1 MSRYILLFLE
11 LIVCWLLLVVLFLGV
26 FDDDEII
33 YVEGDVDFIRDL
45 DIIYEELM
53 FKDMEYINKN
63 LGNLERV
70 VVRGGDKIKKFEYV
84 SLSLYMDEYLVRIY
98 FMLVW
103 SFGLLI
109 FKF

>member
-70 VVRGGDKIKKFEYV
+70 VVRGGDKIKKLEYV

>member
-1 MSRYILLFLE
+1 MRRYILLFLE
-11 LIVCWLLLVVLFLGV
+11 LIICWLLLVVLFLGV

-70 VVRGGDKIKKFEYV
+70 VVRGGDKIKKSEYV

>member
-1 MSRYILLFLE
+1 MRRYILLFLE
-11 LIVCWLLLVVLFLGV
+11 LIICWLLLVVLFLGV

-70 VVRGGDKIKKFEYV
+70 VVRGGDKIKKLEYV